1 MLLVEE
7 REVCLK
13 LMRSGAEF
21 AYFGEFVAA
30 GGLHL
35 HDLSPQ
41 ERFLFHCGRNAAHAG
56 TWHARMTIRQGTDIV
71 FLFVS
76 VREEG
81 IMEFKTR
88 SLLLQ
93 DRKCIP
99 NWTRR

>member
-41 ERFLFHCGRNAAHAG
+41 ERFLFHCVGMRRTQERG
-56 TWHARMTIRQGTDIV
+56 M
-71 FLFVS
+71 
-76 VREEG
+76 RE
-81 IMEFKTR
+81 
-88 SLLLQ
+88 
-93 DRKCIP
+93 
-99 NWTRR
+99 

>member
-41 ERFLFHCGRNAAHAG
+41 ERSLS
-56 TWHARMTIRQGTDIV
+56 IV
-71 FLFVS
+71 VGMRRTQERGM
-76 VREEG
+76 RE
-81 IMEFKTR
+81 
-88 SLLLQ
+88 
-93 DRKCIP
+93 
-99 NWTRR
+99 

>member
-21 AYFGEFVAA
+21 ADFGEFVAA

-56 TWHARMTIRQGTDIV
+56 TWHARMTIRQGT
-71 FLFVS
+71 S
-76 VREEG
+76 
-81 IMEFKTR
+81 
-88 SLLLQ
+88 SY
-93 DRKCIP
+93 
-99 NWTRR
+99 